1 MLAKLLA
8 LLLHSKSAAVSAVF
22 VLGTTGA
29 LVSATTQNG
38 VTTVTVTQT
47 TEASSQVTTSDKD
60 NDKNEHSSSRSPS
73 PATTTTTANA
83 QSCAADAQARNVAVR
98 SVDTTFVQD
107 FTALN
112 TLARTKG
119 EKGKEAAQTAD
130 KVLMQLRQDAVKAI
144 HATGTA
150 CVKED
155 NDESA
160 DADEDTAE
168 GADEDKNDEQD
179 NDDKTTAA
187 TTTTTTTVTTG
198 ADPAAIAADAVAK
211 MTLAFNTA
219 KSTIEALPTVAHK
232 DATTRKVEIQ
242 RSGTKGDKP
251 ATRNPE
257 RD

>member
-38 VTTVTVTQT
+38 VTTITVTQT
-47 TEASSQVTTSDKD
+47 TESSSQVTTSDKD
-60 NDKNEHSSSRSPS
+60 NDKDEHSSTKSP
-73 PATTTTTANA
+73 PTTTTANA

-98 SVDTTFVQD
+98 TVDTTFVQD

-242 RSGTKGDKP
+242 RSGTKADKP
-251 ATRNPE
+251 ATKDSE

>member
-38 VTTVTVTQT
+38 VTTITVTQT
-47 TEASSQVTTSDKD
+47 TESSSQVTTSDKD
-60 NDKNEHSSSRSPS
+60 NDKDEHSSTKSP
-73 PATTTTTANA
+73 PTTTTANA
-83 QSCAADAQARNVAVR
+83 QSCAADAQARNAAVR
-98 SVDTTFVQD
+98 TVDTTFVQD

-144 HATGTA
+144 HASGTA

-242 RSGTKGDKP
+242 RSGTKADKP
-251 ATRNPE
+251 ATKDSE

>member
-38 VTTVTVTQT
+38 VTTITVTQT
-47 TEASSQVTTSDKD
+47 TESSSQVTTSDKD
-60 NDKNEHSSSRSPS
+60 NDKDEHSSTKSP
-73 PATTTTTANA
+73 PTTTTANA
-83 QSCAADAQARNVAVR
+83 QSCAADAQARNAAVR
-98 SVDTTFVQD
+98 TVDTMFVQD

-144 HATGTA
+144 HASGTA

-242 RSGTKGDKP
+242 RSGTKADKP
-251 ATRNPE
+251 ATKDSE

>member
-47 TEASSQVTTSDKD
+47 TESSSQVTTSDKD
-60 NDKNEHSSSRSPS
+60 NDKDEHSSTKSP
-73 PATTTTTANA
+73 PTTTTANA
-83 QSCAADAQARNVAVR
+83 QSCAADAQARNAAVR
-98 SVDTTFVQD
+98 TVDTTFVQD

-130 KVLMQLRQDAVKAI
+130 KVLMQLRQGAVKAI

-242 RSGTKGDKP
+242 RSGTKADKP
-251 ATRNPE
+251 ATKDSE

>member
-38 VTTVTVTQT
+38 VTTITVIQT
-47 TEASSQVTTSDKD
+47 TESSSQVTTSDKD
-60 NDKNEHSSSRSPS
+60 NDKDEHSSTKSP
-73 PATTTTTANA
+73 PTTTTANA
-83 QSCAADAQARNVAVR
+83 QSCAADAQARNAAVR
-98 SVDTTFVQD
+98 TVDTTFVQD

-242 RSGTKGDKP
+242 RSGTKADKP
-251 ATRNPE
+251 ATKDSE

>member
-22 VLGTTGA
+22 VLGTSGA

-60 NDKNEHSSSRSPS
+60 NDKDEHSSTKSP
-73 PATTTTTANA
+73 PTTTTANA
-83 QSCAADAQARNVAVR
+83 QSCAADAQARNAAVR
-98 SVDTTFVQD
+98 TVDTTFVQD

-219 KSTIEALPTVAHK
+219 KATIDALPTVAQK
-232 DATTRKVEIQ
+232 DATTRKVEIEH
-242 RSGTKGDKP
+242 SGTKGDKH

>member
-38 VTTVTVTQT
+38 VTTITVTQT
-47 TEASSQVTTSDKD
+47 TESSSQVTTSDKD
-60 NDKNEHSSSRSPS
+60 NDKDEHSSTKSP
-73 PATTTTTANA
+73 PTTTTANA
-83 QSCAADAQARNVAVR
+83 QSCAADAQARNAAVR
-98 SVDTTFVQD
+98 TVDTTFVQD

-130 KVLMQLRQDAVKAI
+130 KVLMQLRQGAVKAI

-242 RSGTKGDKP
+242 RSGTKADKP
-251 ATRNPE
+251 ATKDSE

>member
-38 VTTVTVTQT
+38 VTTITVTQT
-47 TEASSQVTTSDKD
+47 TESSSQVTTSDKD
-60 NDKNEHSSSRSPS
+60 NDKDEHSSTKSP
-73 PATTTTTANA
+73 PTTTTANA
-83 QSCAADAQARNVAVR
+83 QSCAADAQARNAAVR
-98 SVDTTFVQD
+98 TVDTTFVQD

-119 EKGKEAAQTAD
+119 EKGKDAAQTAD

-242 RSGTKGDKP
+242 RSGTKADKP
-251 ATRNPE
+251 ATKDSE

>member
-38 VTTVTVTQT
+38 VTTITVTQT
-47 TEASSQVTTSDKD
+47 TESSSQVTTSDKD
-60 NDKNEHSSSRSPS
+60 NDKDEHSSTKSP
-73 PATTTTTANA
+73 PTTTTANA
-83 QSCAADAQARNVAVR
+83 QSCAADAQARNAAVR
-98 SVDTTFVQD
+98 TVDTTFVQD

-219 KSTIEALPTVAHK
+219 KSTIDALPTVAQK
-232 DATTRKVEIQ
+232 DATTRKVEIEH
-242 RSGTKGDKP
+242 SGTKGDKH

>member
-38 VTTVTVTQT
+38 VTTITVTQT
-47 TEASSQVTTSDKD
+47 TESSSQVTTSDKD
-60 NDKNEHSSSRSPS
+60 NDKDEHSSTKSP
-73 PATTTTTANA
+73 PTTTTANA

-98 SVDTTFVQD
+98 TVDTTFVQD

-119 EKGKEAAQTAD
+119 EKGKEAAKTAD

-219 KSTIEALPTVAHK
+219 KATIDALPTVAHN

-242 RSGTKGDKP
+242 RSGTKAEKP
-251 ATRNPE
+251 ATKDSE

>member
-38 VTTVTVTQT
+38 VTTITVTQT
-47 TEASSQVTTSDKD
+47 TESSSQVTTSDKD
-60 NDKNEHSSSRSPS
+60 NDKDEHSSTKSP
-73 PATTTTTANA
+73 PTTTTANA
-83 QSCAADAQARNVAVR
+83 QSCAADAQARNAAVR
-98 SVDTTFVQD
+98 TVDTTFVQD
-107 FTALN
+107 LTALN

-242 RSGTKGDKP
+242 RSGTKADKP
-251 ATRNPE
+251 ATKDSE

>member
-38 VTTVTVTQT
+38 VTTITVTQT
-47 TEASSQVTTSDKD
+47 TESSSQVTTSDKD
-60 NDKNEHSSSRSPS
+60 NDKDEHSSTKSP
-73 PATTTTTANA
+73 PTTTTANA
-83 QSCAADAQARNVAVR
+83 QSCAADAQARNAAVR
-98 SVDTTFVQD
+98 TVDTTFVQD

-219 KSTIEALPTVAHK
+219 KATIDALPTVAQK
-232 DATTRKVEIQ
+232 DATTRKVEIEH
-242 RSGTKGDKP
+242 SGTKGDKH

>member
-38 VTTVTVTQT
+38 VTTITVTQT
-47 TEASSQVTTSDKD
+47 TESSSQVTTSDKD
-60 NDKNEHSSSRSPS
+60 NDKDEHSSTKSP
-73 PATTTTTANA
+73 PTTTTANA
-83 QSCAADAQARNVAVR
+83 QSCATDAQARNAAVR
-98 SVDTTFVQD
+98 TVDTTFVQD
-107 FTALN
+107 LTALN

-144 HATGTA
+144 HASGTA

-242 RSGTKGDKP
+242 RSGTKADKP
-251 ATRNPE
+251 ATKDSE

>member
-38 VTTVTVTQT
+38 VTTITVTQT
-47 TEASSQVTTSDKD
+47 TESSSQVTTSDKD
-60 NDKNEHSSSRSPS
+60 NDKDEHSSTKSP
-73 PATTTTTANA
+73 PTTTTANA
-83 QSCAADAQARNVAVR
+83 QSCAADAQARNAAVR
-98 SVDTTFVQD
+98 TVDTTFVQD

-242 RSGTKGDKP
+242 RSGTKADKP
-251 ATRNPE
+251 ATKDSE

>member
-38 VTTVTVTQT
+38 VTTITVTQT
-47 TEASSQVTTSDKD
+47 TESSSQVTTSDKD
-60 NDKNEHSSSRSPS
+60 NDKDEHSSTKSP
-73 PATTTTTANA
+73 PTTTTANA
-83 QSCAADAQARNVAVR
+83 QSCAADAQARNAAVR
-98 SVDTTFVQD
+98 TVDTTFVQD

-219 KSTIEALPTVAHK
+219 KSTIDALPTVAHK

-251 ATRNPE
+251 ATKDSE

>member
-38 VTTVTVTQT
+38 VTTITVTQT
-47 TEASSQVTTSDKD
+47 TESSSQVTTSDKD
-60 NDKNEHSSSRSPS
+60 NDKDEHSSTKSP
-73 PATTTTTANA
+73 PTTTTANA
-83 QSCAADAQARNVAVR
+83 QSCAADAQARNAAVR
-98 SVDTTFVQD
+98 TVDTTFVQD

-144 HATGTA
+144 HASGTA

-219 KSTIEALPTVAHK
+219 KSTIDALPTVAQK

>member
-38 VTTVTVTQT
+38 VTTITVTQT
-47 TEASSQVTTSDKD
+47 TESSSQVTTSDKD
-60 NDKNEHSSSRSPS
+60 NDKDEHSSTKSP
-73 PATTTTTANA
+73 PTTTTANA

-98 SVDTTFVQD
+98 TVDTTFVQD

-119 EKGKEAAQTAD
+119 EKGKEAAKTAD
-130 KVLMQLRQDAVKAI
+130 KVLMQLRQDA
-144 HATGTA
+144 
-150 CVKED
+150 
-155 NDESA
+155 
-160 DADEDTAE
+160 
-168 GADEDKNDEQD
+168 
-179 NDDKTTAA
+179 
-187 TTTTTTTVTTG
+187 
-198 ADPAAIAADAVAK
+198 
-211 MTLAFNTA
+211 A

-242 RSGTKGDKP
+242 RSGTKADKP
-251 ATRNPE
+251 ATKDSE

>member
-38 VTTVTVTQT
+38 VTTVTLTQT
-47 TEASSQVTTSDKD
+47 TESPSQVTTSDKD
-60 NDKNEHSSSRSPS
+60 NDKDEHSSTKSP
-73 PATTTTTANA
+73 PTTTTANA
-83 QSCAADAQARNVAVR
+83 QSCAADAQARNAAVR
-98 SVDTTFVQD
+98 TVDTTFVQD

-211 MTLAFNTA
+211 MTLAFSTA

-242 RSGTKGDKP
+242 RSGTKADKP
-251 ATRNPE
+251 ATKDSE

>member
-38 VTTVTVTQT
+38 VTTITVTQT
-47 TEASSQVTTSDKD
+47 TESSSQVTTSDKD
-60 NDKNEHSSSRSPS
+60 NDKDEHSSTKSP
-73 PATTTTTANA
+73 PTTTTANA
-83 QSCAADAQARNVAVR
+83 QSCAADAQARNAAVR
-98 SVDTTFVQD
+98 TVDTMFVQD

-144 HATGTA
+144 HASGTA

-219 KSTIEALPTVAHK
+219 KSTIDALPTVAQK

>member
-38 VTTVTVTQT
+38 VTTITVTHT
-47 TEASSQVTTSDKD
+47 TESSSQVTTSDKD
-60 NDKNEHSSSRSPS
+60 NDKNEHSSTKSP
-73 PATTTTTANA
+73 PTTTTANA

-98 SVDTTFVQD
+98 TVDTTFVQD
-107 FTALN
+107 LTALN

-130 KVLMQLRQDAVKAI
+130 KVLMQLRQDAVKAM
-144 HATGTA
+144 HASGTA

-219 KSTIEALPTVAHK
+219 KATIDALPTVAQK

-242 RSGTKGDKP
+242 RSGTKADKP
-251 ATRNPE
+251 ATKDSE